1 MRSYNYSNEL
11 YHHGILGMKW
21 GVRRFQNKDGTLTNA
36 GKKRRRLN
44 EAEND
49 GKSEKAEST
58 SKKKSLGELSDDE
71 LRNRINR
78 LQMEK
83 NYLDLEK
90 QVSAL
95 KPSELSAGQRFVR
108 HVGSKII
115 GPAVT
120 DAGKR
125 VLTDWLNKKGKDLL
139 GLNEAPAGDSLD
151 SLRKEVSKLNLK
163 KQKIELDEYFKQQK
177 QSGKSKDDGAKK
189 TEQKQQTQAKQES
202 PKSESSNKSAK
213 EEKPPTVSGTVV
225 GEGTSKR
232 STNDNRSSKSSSS
245 TIYDA
250 DWRDVSDDNVRV
262 GQTYA
267 LALLDKKKRR

>member
-1 MRSYNYSNEL
+1 MWTYNYSDEL

-21 GVRRFQNKDGTLTNA
+21 GVRRYQNKDGTLTNA
-36 GKKRRRLN
+36 GKKRRRMEN
-44 EAEND
+44 ESD
-49 GKSEKAEST
+49 GKKEEKGDST
-58 SKKKSLGELSDDE
+58 PKKKSVSELSDTE
-71 LRNRINR
+71 LRDRINR

-95 KPSELSAGQRFVR
+95 KPSELSAGQKFVR
-108 HVGSKII
+108 HVGGKVIV
-115 GPAVT
+115 PAAT

-125 VLTDWLNKKGKDLL
+125 VLTDWLNKKGKELL
-139 GLNEAPAGDSLD
+139 GLNESSEDSLD

-163 KQKIELDEYFKQQK
+163 KQKIELDKYFEQEKQTSKKNKESADQK
-177 QSGKSKDDGAKK
+177 TKEASDSKHTK
-189 TEQKQQTQAKQES
+189 
-202 PKSESSNKSAK
+202 AK
-213 EEKPPTVSGTVV
+213 EDIPNVTGTVF

-232 STNDNRSSKSSSS
+232 STNENKGSKSPEP

-250 DWRDVSDDNVRV
+250 KWRDVTDDDVQT

-267 LALLDKKKRR
+267 LALLKRKK

>member
-36 GKKRRRLN
+36 GKKRRRFN
-44 EAEND
+44 EAANDENP
-49 GKSEKAEST
+49 KKADSAP
-58 SKKKSLGELSDDE
+58 KKKSLGELSDDE

-95 KPSELSAGQRFVR
+95 KPSELSAGQKFVR
-108 HVGSKII
+108 HVGGKII
-115 GPAVT
+115 VPAAT

-125 VLTDWLNKKGKDLL
+125 VLTDWFNKKGKDLL
-139 GLNEAPAGDSLD
+139 GLNKNSEDPLD
-151 SLRKEVSKLNLK
+151 SLKKEVAKLNLN
-163 KQKIELDEYFKQQK
+163 KQKLELNKYFEQERQK
-177 QSGKSKDDGAKK
+177 TKK
-189 TEQKQQTQAKQES
+189 NK
-202 PKSESSNKSAK
+202 ESSDQET
-213 EEKPPTVSGTVV
+213 EEGIPTVTGTVF
-225 GEGTSKR
+225 GEGTSTR
-232 STNDNRSSKSSSS
+232 STNENKGPKSPKSK
-245 TIYDA
+245 IYNA
-250 DWRDVSDDNVRV
+250 KWKDVTDDDVQT

-267 LALLDKKKRR
+267 LALLKKKK